1 MREVAVIGA
10 GMTRF
15 GELWDSS
22 LRQLFADAAL
32 EALESAGADRVD
44 SVYVGNMSAG
54 KFIDQ
59 EHLAPLVVGELGLS
73 GVAATRVESACASGG
88 VALRQA
94 FIEVASGMSDLVL
107 AAGVEKMTD
116 GADVTAAL
124 ATASD
129 Q

>member
-32 EALESAGADRVD
+32 EALKSAGADRVD

-54 KFIDQ
+54 RFVDQ
-59 EHLAPLVVGELGLS
+59 EHLAHIGRPLLVS
-73 GVAATRVESACASGG
+73 
-88 VALRQA
+88 LRRHQSI
-94 FIEVASGMSDLVL
+94 FI
-107 AAGVEKMTD
+107 
-116 GADVTAAL
+116 
-124 ATASD
+124 ATACSPLPD
-129 Q
+129 SL